1 MPAPEVLT
9 SPPGASPA
17 FYRGARVPDAPLK
30 DYTMKKPVVCRYVTG
45 AIPIEPAALESLIG
59 ADAIAKGERRFDLE
73 TVGPWRIL
81 RSIRGLAMTVESRE
95 PHYLDPDKTSPATV
109 AFHGLRTG
117 RDCRTPGTWTDCR
130 VSVGGRKRSAFT
142 TSQLFEL
149 PDGRLIDVAVLYC
162 RD

>member
-1 MPAPEVLT
+1 
-9 SPPGASPA
+9 
-17 FYRGARVPDAPLK
+17 
-30 DYTMKKPVVCRYVTG
+30 MKQKPVVCRYVTG
-45 AIPIEPAALESLIG
+45 AIPIEPATLESLIG

-73 TVGPWRIL
+73 TVGPWHIL

-95 PHYLDPDKTSPATV
+95 PHHCRHGETSPATV

-142 TSQLFEL
+142 SSLLFKL
-149 PDGRLIDVAVLYC
+149 PDGRLVDVGILYC
-162 RD
+162 RN

>member
-1 MPAPEVLT
+1 
-9 SPPGASPA
+9 
-17 FYRGARVPDAPLK
+17 
-30 DYTMKKPVVCRYVTG
+30 MKKPVLCRYEPG
-45 AIPIEPAALESLIG
+45 AIAIETATLESLIG
-59 ADAIAKGERRFDLE
+59 PEAIAKRERRFDIE
-73 TVGPWRIL
+73 TVGPWHIL

-95 PHYLDPDKTSPATV
+95 PHHLDPDKTSPATV

-117 RDCRTPGTWTDCR
+117 HDCRPQGTCTDCQ

-142 TSQLFEL
+142 TSHLFKL